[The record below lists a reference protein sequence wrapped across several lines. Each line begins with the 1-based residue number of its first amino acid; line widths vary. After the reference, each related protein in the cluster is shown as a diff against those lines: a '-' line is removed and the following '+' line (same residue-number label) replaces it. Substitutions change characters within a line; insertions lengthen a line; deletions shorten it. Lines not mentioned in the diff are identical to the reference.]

1 MKSNFIKIL
10 VAVIMLC
17 TTMCSSVSAQNKEGV
32 ESKSEYQEYLSPI
45 RAGVPDLIDG
55 KSNAGVGPGLDFAQA
70 LVEKDSTALVALV
83 PCAKGGAWFDLWM
96 PEKELYK
103 QAIRRA
109 KKAMQDFPADVKV
122 NIKAVLW
129 LQGES
134 DAKASRYKIYE
145 TKLRAMVD
153 SLRSDLDSPNLPF
166 ISATIGTFMEVI
178 ADKYP
183 YYNEINQTLLNAG
196 RVIDDYSCVDA
207 RDLTSHRGDHI
218 HYSTVAQQEIGK
230 RLAKAYFQLLGH
242 KPFRTPE
249 MQIGKPEA
257 GKRVKVVATEYE
269 GTNVYHSLYLP
280 EGHTKGEKYPVIVE
294 YTGNYAPHLGSSG
307 QVKDGHMGY
316 ANAKA
321 LGAIWV
327 VMPYL
332 SADGRRNEITW
343 WGSET
348 KTMDYC
354 ARQLKKICLDYG
366 GDPSAVFITGF
377 SRGAIAV
384 NRIGLNDDRAAD
396 IWLGFHSHDHFDG
409 QLRWCTDWA
418 NNCDYE
424 AYKADAI
431 KRAKRY
437 KGRAALVG
445 GQHMD
450 SVAGYLSLNRINN
463 FGKLK
468 ILSVPINQIIPKQDL
483 FVNPT
488 NGKLIT
494 HTDKWMNYE
503 SLEADVVIKWYKNV
517 IKNKPGT
524 YSISGRVTDSKN
536 NPVMG
541 VLVEAGLQGVD
552 YKGSCTHFDL
562 TNNNGEYQISG
573 IIKGERF
580 INVIPQKDSNKIVKT
595 QNISLY
601 ENSTVD
607 MVVDI
612 K

>member
-1 MKSNFIKIL
+1 MKHLISIVFTVIIL
-10 VAVIMLC
+10 NADFL
-17 TTMCSSVSAQNKEGV
+17 SAQKPYTVPLMEEGV
-32 ESKSEYQEYLSPI
+32 
-45 RAGVPDLIDG
+45 
-55 KSNAGVGPGLDFAQA
+55 
-70 LVEKDSTALVALV
+70 
-83 PCAKGGAWFDLWM
+83 
-96 PEKELYK
+96 
-103 QAIRRA
+103 
-109 KKAMQDFPADVKV
+109 PA
-122 NIKAVLW
+122 
-129 LQGES
+129 
-134 DAKASRYKIYE
+134 
-145 TKLRAMVD
+145 
-153 SLRSDLDSPNLPF
+153 P
-166 ISATIGTFMEVI
+166 
-178 ADKYP
+178 
-183 YYNEINQTLLNAG
+183 
-196 RVIDDYSCVDA
+196 
-207 RDLTSHRGDHI
+207 
-218 HYSTVAQQEIGK
+218 
-230 RLAKAYFQLLGH
+230 
-242 KPFRTPE
+242 
-249 MQIGKPEA
+249 
-257 GKRVKVVATEYE
+257 GKRVRIVVKGYE
-269 GTNVYHSLYLP
+269 RTNVFHSLYLP
-280 EGHTKGEKYPVIVE
+280 IDHKPGKKYPVIVE

-316 ANAKA
+316 ANAVA
-321 LGAIWV
+321 LEAIWV

-332 SADGRRNEITW
+332 SKDGMTSEITW

-348 KTMDYC
+348 KTIDYC
-354 ARQLKKICLDYG
+354 AKQLKKICLDYG

-384 NRIGLNDDRAAD
+384 NRIGLNNDRAAD

-409 QLRWCTDWA
+409 QLRWATPWA
-418 NNCDYE
+418 NKGDYM

-494 HTDKWMNYE
+494 HTDNWMNYR
-503 SLEADVVIKWYKNV
+503 SPEADLVIKWYKNV

-536 NPVMG
+536 NPVTG
-541 VLVEAGLQGVD
+541 VLVETGFQGLD
-552 YKGSCTHFDL
+552 YNGSCTHFDL
-562 TNNNGEYQISG
+562 TNNDGEYQIRG
-573 IIKGERF
+573 LIKGERF
-580 INVIPQKDSNKIVKT
+580 INVIPQKVSNRIIKT

-607 MVVDI
+607 MVVVMP
-612 K
+612 

>member
-1 MKSNFIKIL
+1 MKHLLLSFIIL
-10 VAVIMLC
+10 ALC
-17 TTMCSSVSAQNKEGV
+17 AC
-32 ESKSEYQEYLSPI
+32 KSQ
-45 RAGVPDLIDG
+45 
-55 KSNAGVGPGLDFAQA
+55 
-70 LVEKDSTALVALV
+70 
-83 PCAKGGAWFDLWM
+83 
-96 PEKELYK
+96 
-103 QAIRRA
+103 
-109 KKAMQDFPADVKV
+109 
-122 NIKAVLW
+122 
-129 LQGES
+129 
-134 DAKASRYKIYE
+134 
-145 TKLRAMVD
+145 
-153 SLRSDLDSPNLPF
+153 
-166 ISATIGTFMEVI
+166 
-178 ADKYP
+178 
-183 YYNEINQTLLNAG
+183 NEI
-196 RVIDDYSCVDA
+196 V
-207 RDLTSHRGDHI
+207 
-218 HYSTVAQQEIGK
+218 
-230 RLAKAYFQLLGH
+230 
-242 KPFRTPE
+242 
-249 MQIGKPEA
+249 QIGQKPYTVPLMEEGMA
-257 GKRVKVVATEYE
+257 APGKRVRIVVKGYE
-269 GTNVYHSLYLP
+269 STNVFHSLYLP
-280 EGHTKGEKYPVIVE
+280 IDHKPGKKYPVIVE
-294 YTGNYAPHLGSSG
+294 YTGNYAPSLGSSG
-307 QVKDGHMGY
+307 LLKDASLGY
-316 ANAKA
+316 ATAKT

-332 SADGRRNEITW
+332 SEDGQTSEKTW

-348 KTMDYC
+348 KTIDYC
-354 ARQLKKICLDYG
+354 AKQLKEICLNYG

-384 NRIGLNDDRAAD
+384 NRIGLNNDRAAD

-409 QLRWCTDWA
+409 QLRWATPWA
-418 NNCDYE
+418 NKGDYM

-494 HTDKWMNYE
+494 HTDNWMNYE
-503 SLEADVVIKWYKNV
+503 SSEADLVIKWYKNV

-580 INVIPQKDSNKIVKT
+580 VNVIPQKDSNKIVKT

-601 ENSTVD
+601 ENSKVD